1 MTAKT
6 VGSNSVRLVGDPGP
20 FGVAFTSRSVCE
32 GVEIVQLDLHAAEA
46 TRPGKLELV
55 FDTPCVDIYAPWAP
69 LLNRHR
75 ALPPDWTTP
84 YSSSAAKGAPVVCL
98 FSGSGMNRVTL
109 ALSDALRPARMRA
122 NISEETGSVECGAVI
137 FENEVNKYAE
147 YSVSLRIDRRGV
159 PYYQSLNE
167 VRLWWEQQPG
177 YKPAAV
183 PALACCPMY
192 STWYSFHQ
200 EVDAEKI
207 EKQCRLAKD
216 LGYEAVIVDDG
227 WQCADINR
235 GYAFCGD
242 WEVYKPKIPDMAG
255 HVRRVHDLGMKYIL
269 WYSVPFVGR
278 ETAAGRRFEQR
289 TLRPSLVNPAWAVL
303 DPRYPEVRE
312 YLIGIYEAAVRDWDL
327 DGLKLD
333 FVDAFDAA
341 ADPPEHLS
349 ETDYKSVPEAVD
361 RMLTDVIQRLRTF
374 KPDICIEFRQPYIG
388 PLMRKYG
395 NMFRSGDCPVD
406 VVQNRVNTVDIRLLC
421 GNTAAHTD
429 MVMWHKDEPVESAA
443 LQLLNGLFA
452 VPQLSI
458 RIDTLPHDH
467 REMIRFWLRFFQDH
481 RDLLLHAMIE
491 PLHPEMLYPQVGVR
505 NDTHMIIACYGPN
518 VVTLDQDVP
527 GQLVVV
533 NGTRTAGLLLTGF
546 PPEAAFDAE
555 VKDCRGIFQ
564 EAYRVRTSN
573 DPIYLNVPPA
583 GLAYIIQQAEHIDK

>member
-6 VGSNSVRLVGDPGP
+6 IGINSVRLVGDPGP
-20 FGVAFTSRSVCE
+20 FEVTFTSRSVCE
-32 GVEIVQLDLHAAEA
+32 GVEIVQLDLRAAEA
-46 TRPGKLELV
+46 ARPGKLEMV
-55 FDTPCVDIYAPWAP
+55 FKTPCVDMYAPWAP
-69 LLNRHR
+69 LLSRNR

-84 YSSSAAKGAPVVCL
+84 YSSSAATGAPVVCL
-98 FSGSGMNRVTL
+98 FSGTGRNRVTV

-137 FENEVNKYAE
+137 FENEVNEYTE

-159 PYYQSLNE
+159 PYYQSLDD

-177 YKPAAV
+177 YEPAAV
-183 PALACCPMY
+183 PEIARSPMY

-200 EVDAEKI
+200 EVSAEEI

-216 LGYEAVIVDDG
+216 LGCKAVIVDDG

-255 HVRRVHDLGMKYIL
+255 HVRRVHDLGMKYLL

-278 ETAAGRRFEQR
+278 ETAAWRRFEQQ
-289 TLRPSLVNPAWAVL
+289 TLRPSRENPAWAVL

-327 DGLKLD
+327 DGFKLD
-333 FVDAFDAA
+333 FVDAFYAG
-341 ADPPEHLS
+341 ADPPEHVS

-361 RMLTDVIQRLRTF
+361 RLLTDVIQRLRTL

-406 VVQNRVNTVDIRLLC
+406 IVQNRVNTVDIRLLC

-443 LQLLNGLFA
+443 LQMLNGLFA
-452 VPQLSI
+452 VPQLSV
-458 RIDTLPHDH
+458 RIDTLPDDH
-467 REMIRFWLRFFQDH
+467 REMIRFWLRFFQDN
-481 RDLLLHAMIE
+481 RDLLLHATIE
-491 PLHPEMLYPQVGVR
+491 PLHPETLYPQVSVR
-505 NDTHMIIACYGPN
+505 TDTRMIAACYGPN
-518 VVTLDQDVP
+518 IVTFDQDVP
-527 GQLVVV
+527 GQLIVV
-533 NGTRTAGLLLTGF
+533 NGTRTAGLLLAGL
-546 PPEAAFDAE
+546 PPDAVFDIE
-555 VKDCRGIFQ
+555 FKDCRGIFQ
-564 EAYRVRTSN
+564 GASQIRTSD
-573 DPIYLNVPPA
+573 DPIHLDVPPA
-583 GLAYIIQQAEHIDK
+583 GLAYIIQQVEHTS